1 MSEETSST
9 VGDPQGKNFRR
20 AYYESLLFRGEE
32 EEKNGGCLESLLKAE
47 CIGKPSVVMNCAVF
61 EALLICMYVYYTDV
75 ESLKQFCQKHTL
87 PPYHR
92 LQVWNIILGGVK
104 LYLE

>member
-32 EEKNGGCLESLLKAE
+32 EEKNVGCLESLLKAA
-47 CIGKPSVVMNCAVF
+47 CIGKPTVVMNCVVF
-61 EALLICMYVYYTDV
+61 EALTYMYERILYRRG
-75 ESLKQFCQKHTL
+75 ESETVLPEEYFASL
-87 PPYHR
+87 PPSPSVEHYT
-92 LQVWNIILGGVK
+92 W
-104 LYLE
+104 